1 MDFFCPFDRRN
12 PHCTLLADQPQQ
24 PLIQLREAAGRLRH
38 KIIPTWH
45 FKRASYEHR
54 LSGHTVLTA
63 DQLRT
68 SEWLEAAPFLILSQ
82 TWTPFMSN
90 YIQIIFTNKR
100 ALESRAQQLACGY
113 EGRKK
118 KKICHHVIIWV
129 HFLPAPPP
137 FCLWLLFPFF
147 LPASVWFMR
156 RLRPRDIFCSIS
168 LWLL

>member
-1 MDFFCPFDRRN
+1 MGEQSDCFFCPFDRRN
-12 PHCTLLADQPQQ
+12 PHCTLLVDQPQQ
-24 PLIQLREAAGRLRH
+24 PLIQLREAAGWLRH
-38 KIIPTWH
+38 KIITTWH

-100 ALESRAQQLACGY
+100 LLESRAQQLACGY

-118 KKICHHVIIWV
+118 INLPSRYHLGLFSSSSSSLLSLAPLPFFPPCQRMIYAQAAAQG
-129 HFLPAPPP
+129 HFLQH
-137 FCLWLLFPFF
+137 
-147 LPASVWFMR
+147 
-156 RLRPRDIFCSIS
+156 
-168 LWLL
+168 